1 MSKVKNQPA
10 CRSKLTAWFSLNL
23 EDEEARKHLYHD
35 IPKYYVWKSTEKVW
49 SRRNKNKVSNMIGRV
64 FFFSPKDVERFS
76 MRLLLLNKK
85 GATSF
90 EDLRTHDN
98 IKFDTFQACAIYR
111 GLLADDK
118 TWDNTMEE
126 ASEHT
131 TDIRQLRLLFAMI
144 LTQGNP
150 SNPGAL
156 WQKHKKDLS
165 QDILYNQR
173 IKFNNPILPLNEDML
188 TLSLY
193 FLNEILNTYNKS
205 LRDFHGLP
213 MLPLNYNPN
222 SIILHD
228 NETNKFNSIK
238 PIMIELR

>member
-1 MSKVKNQPA
+1 
-10 CRSKLTAWFSLNL
+10 
-23 EDEEARKHLYHD
+23 
-35 IPKYYVWKSTEKVW
+35 
-49 SRRNKNKVSNMIGRV
+49 
-64 FFFSPKDVERFS
+64 
-76 MRLLLLNKK
+76 
-85 GATSF
+85 
-90 EDLRTHDN
+90 
-98 IKFDTFQACAIYR
+98 
-111 GLLADDK
+111 
-118 TWDNTMEE
+118 MEE
-126 ASEHT
+126 DSEHT

-228 NETNKFNSIK
+228 YVTIKFNSIK
-238 PIMIELR
+238 PIMIELRWKYLQMNASNNLTLNNYLFLTI